1 MLALLV
7 PLYEECGP
15 VRGEAS
21 EIVPELG
28 NVGIGSEIVKCNN
41 QRKRCETQV
50 AAIQC
55 EISQRNDRVWV

>member
-7 PLYEECGP
+7 PLYEECGAA
-15 VRGEAS
+15 RGEAS

-28 NVGIGSEIVKCNN
+28 NVGIRSEIVKCRN
-41 QRKRCETQV
+41 QRKLRETQE

-55 EISQRNDRVWV
+55 EISQTHCRVWV